1 MASMTST
8 ATPSPDDHYDSDAC
22 RMSFRE
28 WLSPDSGTDI
38 VLLASA
44 QAASLGH
51 VPQRMLTCTPDFFCE
66 WLHND
71 MYRGDGS
78 YDLLIDHLME
88 TMQDE
93 YQAEDGY
100 WDTATAWA
108 YDAMMD
114 MADDWQ
120 QS

>member
-1 MASMTST
+1 MTST
-8 ATPSPDDHYDSDAC
+8 ATPSPDDHYDSTDC
-22 RMSFRE
+22 RLNFCE

-44 QAASLGH
+44 QTASLGH
-51 VPQRMLTCTPDFFCE
+51 VPAAVLTCTPAEYCE
-66 WLHND
+66 WVHNTLITD
-71 MYRGDGS
+71 QRA
-78 YDLLIDHLME
+78 YDALIDHLME
-88 TMQDE
+88 CMQDE
-93 YQAEDGY
+93 YQAEPGY
-100 WDTATAWA
+100 WDDATLWA

>member
-1 MASMTST
+1 MTST
-8 ATPSPDDHYDSDAC
+8 ATPSPDDHYDSADC
-22 RMSFRE
+22 RMSFCE
-28 WLSPDSGTDI
+28 WLSPDSSTDI

-51 VPQRMLTCTPDFFCE
+51 VPRTMLTCEPAEFCE
-66 WLHND
+66 WLHNTLAAD
-71 MYRGDGS
+71 QQE
-78 YDLLIDHLME
+78 YDALIDHLME
-88 TMQDE
+88 CMQDE
-93 YQAEDGY
+93 YQAEAGY

-108 YDAMMD
+108 YEAMMD